1 MKKLPIV
8 YLRSAQRD
16 IIEAARYIARDSP
29 SEARKW
35 LEQVDKS
42 LGRLGS
48 FPNSGSPIKEPRLA
62 LLGYRVVVLG
72 EYLAFY
78 LLRRG
83 RVEVRRVLHGR
94 RRFAFLIQ

>member
-1 MKKLPIV
+1 MKKLPVV
-8 YLRSAQRD
+8 YLASAQRD
-16 IIEAARYIARDSP
+16 LIEAARYIARDSP
-29 SEARKW
+29 VEARKW
-35 LEQVDKS
+35 LEHVDES

-48 FPNSGSPIKEPRLA
+48 FPRSGSPVQEPRLA

-94 RRFAFLIQ
+94 RRFAFLS